1 MNIYQILAMAL
12 SGNNEIVDKS
22 NKDYLEYLKRT
33 DISEITKK

>member
-12 SGNNEIVDKS
+12 SGNNEIVDKA